1 MNYDSTDV
9 RFTSEALKTKEQ
21 NPMKLLCRISENKA
35 LRFPWNNSW
44 TEMKKEWLKMHLENI
59 SNEHNI

>member
-21 NPMKLLCRISENKA
+21 NPMKLLCISENKA
-35 LRFPWNNSW
+35 LRFP
-44 TEMKKEWLKMHLENI
+44 
-59 SNEHNI
+59 